1 MAGITFPRLA
11 AFLTL
16 FLFTYHVGY
25 PQDEIDSL
33 ITAFDQQADEALKAA
48 TALAIGRELM
58 RTDSAGAVK
67 YFRACVEIAANEN
80 GLEALWRECN
90 SLWGRFYVL
99 KGEFSTG
106 ETFFRKNL
114 ELARSGRFPDRVSAD
129 AFTDMGALSVYQQ
142 AFDSAIVFLNKG
154 IDLLEKS
161 NAKPNEFLSPINNL
175 FLIYHDQSKVEK
187 ALETA
192 LKGLEWAETAED
204 ARFAAIFTLNTGMS
218 YSMQRQR
225 NEAIHSYKQAISLA
239 REANLPQV
247 EGTALSNLSGEYENL
262 GLWDSVK
269 VCALEA
275 IPLLE
280 AHGDI
285 RLQTGNY
292 VQLAQ
297 VARQAGNTALVKEYL
312 AIIQELLTKMPS
324 IQAETAY
331 WQMIGELHQQEGKW
345 QAAEAAFRKGIELTD
360 KIENLE
366 RKANLTEAL
375 MRLFVAKHQEDSA
388 NVYFDRYAALKDRI
402 ISKDKAEALARMET
416 EFEIAKKESQIAKQ
430 ELEIAQVHADSLQ
443 RTYERNRLLVGVII
457 LFLIAVGVG
466 YSFWRSKK
474 FNTLLSAKNHE
485 LTEANEQKEAL
496 LKEIHHRV
504 KNNLQTISSL
514 LKLQARS
521 TDDPIALTPLLEG
534 QNRVESMAL
543 VHQKLYQTEDLR
555 EVHFQ
560 EYLEQLM
567 DALSES
573 YDGKSQQVETVVN
586 AHDISMDIDNA
597 IPLGLIV
604 NELVT
609 NAYKYAFQGKEKGSI
624 RISLHK
630 EKEAGYRL
638 AVSDDGLGLPAGFS
652 MESPHSLGMR
662 LVKMFTRQLRGNLNW
677 HSDSGAHFS
686 IQFQG
691 IQS

>member
-1 MAGITFPRLA
+1 MAGISIFRLA
-11 AFLTL
+11 TFLTI
-16 FLFTYHVGY
+16 FLLSFPVGFG
-25 PQDEIDSL
+25 QHKIDSL
-33 ITAFDQQADEALKAA
+33 HTAFETPINDSLKADA
-48 TALAIGRELM
+48 ARHLGKLYM
-58 RTDSAGAVK
+58 RSDSAHAVN
-67 YFRACVEIAANEN
+67 YLSACVEIAAAQQ

-375 MRLFVAKHQEDSA
+375 MRLFVAKHQADSA

-430 ELEIAQVHADSLQ
+430 ELEIAQVHADRLQ

-457 LFLIAVGVG
+457 LFLVALSVG
-466 YSFWRSKK
+466 YSFWRSKR
-474 FNTLLSAKNHE
+474 FNTLLSSKNRE

-521 TDDPIALTPLLEG
+521 TDDPIALAPLLEG

-555 EVHFQ
+555 EVNFQ
-560 EYLEQLM
+560 EYLEQLINV
-567 DALSES
+567 LSQS
-573 YDGKSQQVETVVN
+573 YEAAPKRIQTIIE
-586 AHDISMDIDNA
+586 AADISMDIDNA

-624 RISLHK
+624 RVSLNK

-638 AVSDDGLGLPAGFS
+638 AVSDDGLGLPVDFS
-652 MESPHSLGMR
+652 ADSTQSLGMR
-662 LVKMFTRQLRGNLNW
+662 LVNMFTRQLRGTLNW
-677 HSDSGAHFS
+677 HSDSGAHFY
-686 IQFQG
+686 IQFKG